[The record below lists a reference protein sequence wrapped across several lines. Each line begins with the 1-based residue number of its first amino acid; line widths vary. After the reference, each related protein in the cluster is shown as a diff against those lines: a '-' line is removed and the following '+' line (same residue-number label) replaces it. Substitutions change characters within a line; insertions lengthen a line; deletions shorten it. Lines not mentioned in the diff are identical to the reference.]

1 MSSIGADMRFG
12 ELARC
17 SGMAS
22 TASRYYEKAGLLPE
36 SRRSSSG
43 YRTYQPDTVPRLA
56 FIRAAQAVGLSLAEI
71 RDVIGIRD
79 AGAAPC
85 TLVLRLIERH
95 RAEVRSRIRELQRL
109 ERDLDHLATRG
120 ARRRSVGVRSRR
132 RLQGHSVGCRP
143 GSPDEAAASCRC
155 IVAAGSV
162 GFARVPASTNGLAPP
177 PARAPATKKAKAV

>member
-1 MSSIGADMRFG
+1 MSSISADTRIG

-17 SGMAS
+17 SGLAS
-22 TASRYYEKAGLLPE
+22 TALRYYEKAGLLPQ
-36 SRRSSSG
+36 SRRSSSSG
-43 YRTYQPDTVPRLA
+43 LPYVPTRC
-56 FIRAAQAVGLSLAEI
+56 RAAPGVHPRGAGLGLTLAEI
-71 RDVIGIRD
+71 RELIGIRD

-85 TLVLRLIERH
+85 AQVLQLIEKH

-109 ERDLDHLATRG
+109 ERDLDHLASRG
-120 ARRRSVGVRSRR
+120 GRRRSVGVRSRR

-177 PARAPATKKAKAV
+177 PARAPATKKAK